1 MRVNRV
7 QWDAGLEV
15 KVTSLTEVF
24 PLNVSRLL
32 RHLTDLRTDFLNI
45 SRDPNSFFEVRDFSS
60 LSCEGATT
68 AIETASL
75 KRRRNHVLVG

>member
-24 PLNVSRLL
+24 PLNMSRLL

-45 SRDPNSFFEVRDFSS
+45 SRPKFFFEVRDFSS

-75 KRRRNHVLVG
+75 KQHH

>member
-24 PLNVSRLL
+24 PLNMSRLL
-32 RHLTDLRTDFLNI
+32 RHLGALLTDLRTDFLNI
-45 SRDPNSFFEVRDFSS
+45 SRPKFFFFEATS
-60 LSCEGATT
+60 LL
-68 AIETASL
+68 SL
-75 KRRRNHVLVG
+75 AKAPRQPLKQHH